1 MLIKRYVKMNT
12 IGAKWKRITKQWNRK
27 TRHLYLSRGPSIAP
41 KKPRYVD
48 SGVGKRGELTRQ
60 R

>member
-1 MLIKRYVKMNT
+1 MNT
-12 IGAKWKRITKQWNRK
+12 IGAKWKPITKQWNRK